1 LKEYKFVAS
10 MAPQPGGYSSLVL
23 EGSPYVQQRVI
34 RDRAWAI
41 SLAVLYA
48 GCLIFSVHAWKNM

>member
-1 LKEYKFVAS
+1 